1 MGPIVS
7 VRGGGW
13 CQVSIE
19 NGTREIHV
27 RAAHLIV
34 TQLRDVNV
42 RFKRR
47 HKQKKRV
54 APVVKVNK
62 SPRMKTVK
70 TRLSKPPRL
79 SKPKLSKPK
88 LSKENVFQS
97 LYRNDEDS
105 DETDEETGMKSANRE
120 SGKDI
125 AFDLVSA
132 KIVMPNQTEAFVSS
146 FFPGAFD
153 SKLKPVWKVEMKSL
167 SSSSRPLRKC
177 ALRTADLSLYDVL
190 MGRIRYLAQAESSD
204 DETTTTTTKKI
215 IFTFNEYTV
224 ERTLRKCAQD
234 LKRRFQSQLRNAIAQ
249 FRESNGKDV
258 KNLEELFPNRKSSL
272 QRFQRFREH

>member
-1 MGPIVS
+1 
-7 VRGGGW
+7 
-13 CQVSIE
+13 
-19 NGTREIHV
+19 
-27 RAAHLIV
+27 
-34 TQLRDVNV
+34 
-42 RFKRR
+42 
-47 HKQKKRV
+47 
-54 APVVKVNK
+54 
-62 SPRMKTVK
+62 
-70 TRLSKPPRL
+70 
-79 SKPKLSKPK
+79 
-88 LSKENVFQS
+88 
-97 LYRNDEDS
+97 
-105 DETDEETGMKSANRE
+105 MKSANRE

-190 MGRIRYLAQAESSD
+190 MGRIRYLAQASSTV
-204 DETTTTTTKKI
+204 ETTTTTTTTKKI

-234 LKRRFQSQLRNAIAQ
+234 LKRRFQSQLRNAIEQ

-258 KNLEELFPNRKSSL
+258 KNLEELFRTARALYNVSVEVRGVRVRITPY
-272 QRFQRFREH
+272 FR